1 MMFPKTKYLRDK
13 KRLQA
18 CRSLPCQHCGAE
30 DGTVVAAHSN
40 EGIHGKGRGIK
51 ASDEF
56 VAALCFTCHA
66 NLDQGRMSKQE
77 RTEMW
82 QKAHEKTILLL
93 ANKNDIVPL

>member
-13 KRLQA
+13 KRLEA

-56 VAALCFTCHA
+56 IAALCFTCHA
-66 NLDQGRMSKQE
+66 NLDQGKMNKDEKFQ
-77 RTEMW
+77 MW
-82 QKAHEKTILLL
+82 RNAHKKTIIFLDSG
-93 ANKNDIVPL
+93 K

>member
-13 KRLQA
+13 KRLEA
-18 CRSLPCQHCGAE
+18 CRSLPCQHCGVE

-40 EGIHGKGRGIK
+40 EGAHGKGRGIK

-77 RTEMW
+77 RAEMW
-82 QKAHEKTILLL
+82 QKAHEQTILLL
-93 ANKNDIVPL
+93 TNKNDIVPL

>member
-56 VAALCFTCHA
+56 IAALCFTCHA
-66 NLDQGRMSKQE
+66 NIDQGRMSKE
-77 RTEMW
+77 DRTQIW
-82 QKAHEKTILLL
+82 HNAHIKTRAILD
-93 ANKNDIVPL
+93 ANLST

>member
-18 CRSLPCQHCGAE
+18 CRNLPCQHCGAE
-30 DGTVVAAHSN
+30 DGTVVSAHSN
-40 EGIHGKGRGIK
+40 MSIHGKGRGIK
-51 ASDEF
+51 ASDEY

-77 RTEMW
+77 RTDIW
-82 QKAHEKTILLL
+82 HNAHIKTIALLD
-93 ANKNDIVPL
+93 KT

>member
-18 CRSLPCQHCGAE
+18 CRNLPCQHCGAE

-56 VAALCFTCHA
+56 IAALCSCCHK
-66 NLDQGRMSKQE
+66 NIDQGRMSKQE
-77 RTEMW
+77 RTEIW
-82 QKAHEKTILLL
+82 HNAHIKTIALLD
-93 ANKNDIVPL
+93 KT

>member
-13 KRLQA
+13 KRLEA

-40 EGIHGKGRGIK
+40 ESIHGKGRGIK

-66 NLDQGRMSKQE
+66 NIDQGRMSKE
-77 RTEMW
+77 DRTQIW
-82 QKAHEKTILLL
+82 HNAHVKTIEILN
-93 ANKNDIVPL
+93 AHIST

>member
-13 KRLQA
+13 KRLEA
-18 CRSLPCQHCGAE
+18 CRSLPCQHCGVE

-40 EGIHGKGRGIK
+40 EGIHGKGRSIK

-66 NLDQGRMSKQE
+66 NLDQGKMSKYEKSQ
-77 RTEMW
+77 MW
-82 QKAHEKTILLL
+82 QNAHVKTIEMLD
-93 ANKNDIVPL
+93 NNRREP

>member
-1 MMFPKTKYLRDK
+1 MMYPKTKYLRDK
-13 KRLQA
+13 KRLEA
-18 CRSLPCQHCGAE
+18 CRALPCQHCGAE

-40 EGIHGKGRGIK
+40 EGAHGKGRGIK

-66 NLDQGRMSKQE
+66 NLDQGKMNKQE
-77 RTEMW
+77 RAEMW
-82 QKAHEKTILLL
+82 QKAHEQTILLL